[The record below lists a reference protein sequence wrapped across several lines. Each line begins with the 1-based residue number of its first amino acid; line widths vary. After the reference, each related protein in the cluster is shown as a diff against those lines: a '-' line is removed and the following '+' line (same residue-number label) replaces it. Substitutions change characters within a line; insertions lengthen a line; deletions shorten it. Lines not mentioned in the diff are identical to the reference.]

1 MRKKLNSCIV
11 RIIALYLGI
20 PALIALFLYPFLP
33 VILQYP
39 PNSIDNQFQ
48 VAFDGITYTQQYI
61 LLIGLI
67 VACSLIVLF
76 IRAYRIHSYLS
87 KLDDKNVNLSRE
99 GTVSILYKV
108 RALCYSTPYLLY
120 FLEILLPF
128 IFLPVTFILIDA
140 YPITILKICLV
151 YLSFFTLAS
160 VTSFVFSKNEFGSIL
175 TLLNNLYPDIMEKIE
190 LEYSNKKR
198 SRLKSLSVKLILQ
211 FLPLVVVSLVF
222 LSLVGYEQASQK
234 TGNIYYAS
242 YSTMIGD
249 SFNKTFSSKEE
260 VIETLDSITL
270 LDDSHQHFIINS
282 DGTSEVS
289 NGDQLEPFFIKYV
302 LENSEDQ
309 GRTCL

>member
-1 MRKKLNSCIV
+1 MRKKLNSCIL
-11 RIIALYLGI
+11 RIITLYLGI
-20 PALIALFLYPFLP
+20 PALIALCLYPFLP

-48 VAFDGITYTQQYI
+48 LDFDGITYTQQYI

-76 IRAYRIHSYLS
+76 IRAYRIHQYLS
-87 KLDDKNVNLSRE
+87 KLDNKNANLSRE
-99 GTVSILYKV
+99 GTVAILYKV

-120 FLEILLPF
+120 FLEIFLPF
-128 IFLPVTFILIDA
+128 IFLPITFILIDA

-222 LSLVGYEQASQK
+222 ISLVGYEQASQK
-234 TGNIYYAS
+234 TGNIYYTS
-242 YSTMIGD
+242 YLTMIGD

-260 VIETLDSITL
+260 VIEKLNSVTL
-270 LDDSHQHFIINS
+270 LDNSHQHFIINS

-309 GRTCL
+309 GRSCL